1 MGRRHFVPILLS
13 RRPVKGFAVISNG
26 TTYRSVMYAIHPF
39 TSVTDFLAFTGGSL
53 RQLCGG
59 TLGAWF
65 TVGLLS
71 ECLRILS
78 GGDII
83 QTPGG
88 IMCSFSAEN
97 KEHDGSQE
105 R

>member
-26 TTYRSVMYAIHPF
+26 RTTRPVMYAIRPF

-59 TLGAWF
+59 AQGAWF

-71 ECLRILS
+71 EYLRILN

-88 IMCSFSAEN
+88 IV
-97 KEHDGSQE
+97 
-105 R
+105 